1 MKVIIGEPRAD
12 VVAASKNYEIGYG
25 PKHSDFVRWG
35 TERVAE
41 STTVDPRTLR
51 AGTGR
56 LLLLTVVPLRPDR
69 CLVKA
74 IVRNPQTERARAGG
88 DSCRP
93 DLRLL
98 MGLEAARKW
107 AGVCYV

>member
-74 IVRNPQTERARAGG
+74 IVRNLGLSSP
-88 DSCRP
+88 
-93 DLRLL
+93 
-98 MGLEAARKW
+98 GLEEDPARRISE
-107 AGVCYV
+107 C